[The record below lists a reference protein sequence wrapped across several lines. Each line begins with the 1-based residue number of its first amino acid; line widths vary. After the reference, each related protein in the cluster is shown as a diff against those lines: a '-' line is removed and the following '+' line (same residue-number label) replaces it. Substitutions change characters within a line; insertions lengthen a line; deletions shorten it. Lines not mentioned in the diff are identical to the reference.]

1 MNNELRKQLNTIAIN
16 AVREAQIL
24 KGRGHLPWVYDDF
37 TRQEAITSLLDVVDL
52 TNVDTQVEHYPL
64 TSALQAPKNPA
75 VDAAVSLLADALNGI
90 EEEPAVSAS
99 LPTSRAA

>member
-1 MNNELRKQLNTIAIN
+1 MNNDLRKALNTIAIN

-52 TNVDTQVEHYPL
+52 TNIDVNTEHYPL
-64 TSALQAPKNPA
+64 TSSVQPKNPA
-75 VDAAVSLLADALNGI
+75 VEAAVSKLADVLNGVD
-90 EEEPAVSAS
+90 EEPAPAKITHKKVA
-99 LPTSRAA
+99 